1 LWYLLASHPEAQE
14 RLAAELDGAPWE
26 GHPTIDM
33 LPNYPYT
40 RSVIDEVLRE
50 GVAAAAVRHEPAG
63 NCDGYQFAQQAQFP
77 HAAGDSIE
85 GRPQEAHL
93 AAHRINWILKEV
105 TPFRSRTT
113 EAQPSGCRRDPG
125 LLVAQPAQHLV

>member
-1 LWYLLASHPEAQE
+1 
-14 RLAAELDGAPWE
+14 
-26 GHPTIDM
+26 
-33 LPNYPYT
+33 
-40 RSVIDEVLRE
+40 
-50 GVAAAAVRHEPAG
+50 VRHEPAG

-93 AAHRINWILKEV
+93 AAHGIDWILKEV

-113 EAQPSGCRRDPG
+113 GRRSPQVAAATRGPYSHSPLSISSESCAAIPPLDRPAVDAPREISRAPKCNGSPLLALSGLERTAPSVVNQWR
-125 LLVAQPAQHLV
+125 